1 MGEPLNPRYRLYHP
15 KWHRTRIPIFW
26 WLRSFAYIKFISRE
40 LTSLFVAYAGLLL
53 LIEVSVLARG
63 EAAYGRFLAWL
74 QSPAVLALN
83 AFVLLALLFH
93 TFTWLNLAP
102 RALVLRVGKRRVPD
116 ALVLAAHYSAWIAA
130 SALLAW
136 LILRR

>member
-1 MGEPLNPRYRLYHP
+1 MPRNR
-15 KWHRTRIPIFW
+15 
-26 WLRSFAYIKFISRE
+26 
-40 LTSLFVAYAGLLL
+40 LTSTSASGAPISGRTGYTIRTAAGLANDALGLLL

-116 ALVLAAHYSAWIAA
+116 ALVLVAHYSAWIAA